1 MKKQIPWSQHIDAWR
16 TSGLTQAQYCRQH
29 GLAAKSFSFWLR
41 RRRAEESAPPSV
53 DLIPVQIA
61 ATEKLSNSVS
71 AFTVNYQ
78 GVEIQLST
86 DVSPRWLA
94 ELLQCLA

>member
-1 MKKQIPWSQHIDAWR
+1 MKKQTPWLQHIEAWR
-16 TSGLTQAQYCRQH
+16 TSGLTQAQYCRQN
-29 GLAAKSFSFWLR
+29 GLAAKSFSFWLQR
-41 RRRAEESAPPSV
+41 KRTEEAAMPSV

-61 ATEKLSNSVS
+61 PTDKVPNSVS
-71 AFTVNYQ
+71 TLRLKYQ
-78 GVEIQLST
+78 AIELELST